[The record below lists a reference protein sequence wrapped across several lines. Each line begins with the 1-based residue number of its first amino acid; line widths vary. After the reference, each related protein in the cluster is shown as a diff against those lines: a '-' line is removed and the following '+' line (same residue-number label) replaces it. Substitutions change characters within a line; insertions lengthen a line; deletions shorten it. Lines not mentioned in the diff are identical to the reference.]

1 MSACTGV
8 TSHRGRSSSP
18 EVEGR
23 DAVATGEGYDWL
35 VGIDW
40 ATQAHQVWVLDGEG
54 HPVAERSV
62 KHAGGAIGEFVDW
75 LVHVTGGRPDRV
87 GVAIE
92 IPRGALVET
101 LVERGFH
108 VYALNPKQL
117 DRFRDRYTVAGAKD
131 DRRDA
136 FVLGASL
143 RTDPGAFR
151 RVRLDDPIIIELRE
165 YSRMDEDLRDELARL
180 ANRLR
185 EQLHRFVPQL
195 LELVPAADEPWLWA
209 LLAAVPIPR
218 AAARVKRQQIDKVL
232 RAHRIRRIDAAA
244 VQAALATPP
253 LPVAPGTVE
262 AASAHVALLVPRLR
276 LSHEQRQRCG
286 RQIEALLARLGE
298 TETPSGPS
306 GPPSDVRIVRSL
318 IGVGRRVSA
327 TMFAEAAQ
335 LLGDRDYPALRA
347 HAGIAP
353 VTRQS
358 GKRQQVVMRYACN
371 RRLREAVYHWARVSV
386 QHDERSTGLYA
397 AARRRGHTHGR
408 ALRGVADRLLRM
420 LVAML
425 KSHTVYDPQ
434 LARRSACVVPPHVTS
449 AAEVAP

>member
-8 TSHRGRSSSP
+8 TSHRGRSSAP
-18 EVEGR
+18 EAEGR
-23 DAVATGEGYDWL
+23 DAVAAGEQYDWW

-40 ATQAHQVWVLDGEG
+40 ATQAHQVWVLDGKG
-54 HPVAERSV
+54 RQVAERSV
-62 KHAGGAIGEFVDW
+62 KHAGSAIGDFGDW
-75 LVHVTGGRPDRV
+75 LVQVTGGQPARV

-92 IPRGALVET
+92 IPRGAVVET

-136 FVLGASL
+136 FVLAASL

-151 RVRLDDPIIIELRE
+151 RVRLDEPLIIELRE

-180 ANRLR
+180 ANRRR
-185 EQLHRFVPQL
+185 EQLPRVFPQL

-209 LLAAVPIPR
+209 LLEAVPIPR
-218 AAARVKRQQIDKVL
+218 GAARVRRPQIDKVL
-232 RAHRIRRIDAAA
+232 RAHRIRRIDAAQ
-244 VQAALATPP
+244 VQAALARPP

-276 LSHEQRQRCG
+276 LGHEQRQRCG
-286 RQIEALLARLGE
+286 RQIEALLARLGQ
-298 TETPSGPS
+298 TGTPAGPS
-306 GPPSDVRIVRSL
+306 GPPRDVRIVRSV

-327 TMFAEAAQ
+327 TLFAEAAP
-335 LLGDRDYPALRA
+335 LLGARDYPALRA

-353 VTRQS
+353 VTRQR
-358 GKRQQVVMRYACN
+358 GTRTPVVMRYACN
-371 RRLREAVYHWARVSV
+371 GRLREAVYHWARVSV
-386 QHDERSTGLYA
+386 QHDARSTGLSA
-397 AARRRGHTHGR
+397 DARRRGHTHGR

-434 LARRSACVVPPHVTS
+434 FARRPAGVVPPHVTS

>member
-1 MSACTGV
+1 
-8 TSHRGRSSSP
+8 
-18 EVEGR
+18 
-23 DAVATGEGYDWL
+23 
-35 VGIDW
+35 
-40 ATQAHQVWVLDGEG
+40 
-54 HPVAERSV
+54 
-62 KHAGGAIGEFVDW
+62 
-75 LVHVTGGRPDRV
+75 
-87 GVAIE
+87 
-92 IPRGALVET
+92 
-101 LVERGFH
+101 
-108 VYALNPKQL
+108 
-117 DRFRDRYTVAGAKD
+117 
-131 DRRDA
+131 
-136 FVLGASL
+136 
-143 RTDPGAFR
+143 
-151 RVRLDDPIIIELRE
+151 
-165 YSRMDEDLRDELARL
+165 
-180 ANRLR
+180 
-185 EQLHRFVPQL
+185 
-195 LELVPAADEPWLWA
+195 
-209 LLAAVPIPR
+209 
-218 AAARVKRQQIDKVL
+218 
-232 RAHRIRRIDAAA
+232 
-244 VQAALATPP
+244 
-253 LPVAPGTVE
+253 
-262 AASAHVALLVPRLR
+262 
-276 LSHEQRQRCG
+276 
-286 RQIEALLARLGE
+286 
-298 TETPSGPS
+298 
-306 GPPSDVRIVRSL
+306 VRIVRSL

>member
-18 EVEGR
+18 EGEGR

-54 HPVAERSV
+54 HQVAERSV

-75 LVHVTGGRPDRV
+75 LVHVTGGRPDRM

-117 DRFRDRYTVAGAKD
+117 DRFRDRYTVATTPA
-131 DRRDA
+131 DA
-136 FVLGASL
+136 FVLAASL
-143 RTDPGAFR
+143 RTDPGVSR
-151 RVRLDDPIIIELRE
+151 PPRVPLSLRE

-185 EQLHRFVPQL
+185 EPLHRFVPQL

-209 LLAAVPIPR
+209 LLEAVPIPR

-232 RAHRIRRIDAAA
+232 RAHRIRRLDAAA

-276 LSHEQRQRCG
+276 LGHEQRQRCG

-298 TETPSGPS
+298 TGTPSGPS

-327 TMFAEAAQ
+327 TLFAEAAQ

-371 RRLREAVYHWARVSV
+371 GRLREAVYHWARVSV
-386 QHDERSTGLYA
+386 QHDARSTGLYA
-397 AARRRGHTHGR
+397 AARQRGHTHGR

-425 KSHTVYDPQ
+425 KSHTVYAPQ
-434 LARRSACVVPPHVTS
+434 FARPSACVVPPRVTS